1 MFCFVYSVSRQSL
14 THACNVAQV
23 LSKTRKNVGCLFE
36 LMNPFLGGGGGGGGG
51 FRGKENLIHS
61 VWN

>member
-23 LSKTRKNVGCLFE
+23 LSKTRKNVGRLFE
-36 LMNPFLGGGGGGGGG
+36 LMNPFFGGGGGGVGGG
-51 FRGKENLIHS
+51 F
-61 VWN
+61 

>member
-14 THACNVAQV
+14 THARNVAQV
-23 LSKTRKNVGCLFE
+23 LSKTRKNVGRLFE
-36 LMNPFLGGGGGGGGG
+36 LMNPFFGGGGGGG
-51 FRGKENLIHS
+51 FKGKENLVNS

>member
-14 THACNVAQV
+14 THACNLAQV
-23 LSKTRKNVGCLFE
+23 LSKTRKNVGRLFE
-36 LMNPFLGGGGGGGGG
+36 LMNPFWGAGGGGGG
-51 FRGKENLIHS
+51 FRGKENLINS